1 MAEAKRSEI
10 NQYLTFKL
18 LDEVYAVKVTYIR
31 EVLSLTRITKVPRM
45 PDFMMGIINLR
56 GKVVPVLDLTKKFG
70 LGDTETTE
78 NTAIIVTMIAK
89 TGIDGKS
96 EELTIGMLSNSVQK
110 VITIEPNDIQGPP
123 KIGIAI
129 DTAFITGM
137 TQIDNRFV
145 IILDINKI
153 LTGTELSEL
162 EADRDLGAAVMKGV
176 QNGSDQH

>member
-1 MAEAKRSEI
+1 MAETKHTDI

-31 EVLSLTRITKVPRM
+31 EVLNLTRITKVPRM
-45 PDFMMGIINLR
+45 PDFMIGIINLR

-70 LGDTETTE
+70 LGDTETTQ
-78 NTAIIVTMIAK
+78 NTAIIVTMITK
-89 TGIDGKS
+89 RGDEGKD

-123 KIGIAI
+123 QIGIAI

-137 TQIDNRFV
+137 TQIDGNFV

-153 LTGTELSEL
+153 LTGTEVSAL
-162 EADRDLGAAVMKGV
+162 EANRDLGAAAVKGV
-176 QNGSDQH
+176 QSGSEQR